1 MHARAEERAAD
12 RKEKRRQRNQERN
25 EARKVEQERLRA
37 IIVSK
42 PQTAQTAQTAPNPAE
57 NTTKM
62 TWEEQVKAWN
72 ERRQQ
77 RKDEHEIRCAVA
89 HAQIEIM
96 DEAQELKRKKLIED
110 KKKAIEEQK
119 KVR

>member
-1 MHARAEERAAD
+1 M
-12 RKEKRRQRNQERN
+12 
-25 EARKVEQERLRA
+25 
-37 IIVSK
+37 
-42 PQTAQTAQTAPNPAE
+42 
-57 NTTKM
+57 
-62 TWEEQVKAWN
+62 KAWN